1 LAWLAVTVL
10 CLGALPAQAVTILEK
25 GNDQPIRGFLVDQN
39 EFSVTIREVL
49 PGGAT
54 KERVLVRSNIEEIF
68 LAVDYDR
75 LASLRPENPQAYRE
89 YAEDLR
95 EKRED
100 PDARATAIRLY
111 LIAAYLDADGL
122 GKSSL
127 LGMTA
132 LARSPDEERRFRA
145 MAYLLDP
152 EHDRSILRSPAAP
165 GDGVGGMDEGERT
178 ILRSLL
184 RLVRSRKTRDA
195 RNMLIR
201 EQVRSLLRRM
211 PPLLELEE
219 LEQVA
224 TPGSVLAPSL
234 LRRILKIELALAPTP
249 RSLGPTDSAE
259 TVSWSRLVAGEKTQ
273 STPTLTL
280 ETVTEFDP
288 RKQFFHEGGWV
299 DEDPSA
305 KTD

>member
-1 LAWLAVTVL
+1 VWLVVSAI
-10 CLGALPAQAVTILEK
+10 CLGALPVRAVTILEK
-25 GNDQPIRGFLVDQN
+25 GNDQPIRGFLLDQN
-39 EFSVTIREVL
+39 EFSITIREVL

-54 KERVLVRSNIEEIF
+54 KERILVRSNIEEIF

-75 LASLRPENPQAYRE
+75 LAGLRPANPRVYRE

-111 LIAAYLDADGL
+111 LIAAYLDADEL

-132 LARSPDEERRFRA
+132 LARSPEEERRFRA

-152 EHDRSILRSPAAP
+152 EHDRSLLRSPTAA
-165 GDGVGGMDEGERT
+165 GEGVGGMEEGDRT

-184 RLVRSRKTRDA
+184 RLIRSRQTRDA
-195 RNMLIR
+195 RNMLAR
-201 EQVRSLLRRM
+201 EQVRTLLRRM
-211 PPLLELEE
+211 SPLLELEE
-219 LEQVA
+219 LEQVS
-224 TPGSVLAPSL
+224 TPGAVLEPSL
-234 LRRILKIELALAPTP
+234 LRRILKMELAIAPTP

-259 TVSWSRLVAGEKTQ
+259 TVPWSRLVAGEKTQ
-273 STPTLTL
+273 PTPTLTL

-288 RKQFFHEGGWV
+288 RQQFFHDGQWV
-299 DEDPSA
+299 SEDPSA
-305 KTD
+305 KKE